1 MTSCNVGRAGVRELM
16 ATAVQAAL
24 GNLRAQHAEPEF
36 DVQFDPSSWK
46 RHGQESFAVNRHLI
60 WRRPPETY
68 SSEWIEGFGAMRSLR
83 KAVLSDD
90 KLSQRLDTMVGTEF
104 WRTRRVLADVVMH
117 RLLVPI
123 VLGTKTYKFDQ
134 DRFADLYCLLEPAL
148 LSDRVHWLDF
158 VPINGLVLAAGVV
171 VQLPGGLVLREMSDT
186 EIAAALRVM
195 ALPVERH
202 DSPTSIT
209 VSRLNQVALV
219 LEHDHPFVAERDMPE
234 RPTVPTVEQVDQA
247 ASRVITA
254 LRVVCGGSTAA
265 SRLLRMLH
273 PDELEANGSAQAQLT
288 HIGTVDPDR
297 AVVLFADQT
306 AALLQVFQL
315 LAKPVDGALGV
326 AIRRLGF
333 AGGRAHAA
341 DRLVDLIICAEALF
355 IHHLGVRGRSQ
366 SDAIA
371 RGAKELL
378 GLDPVLGAAPDTV
391 GSFMRA
397 AYRRRNGEVHGD
409 PSLRELLIGL
419 DGEPV
424 AGLSPMV
431 EDLDRVMRRAC
442 WLALDHTDDR

>member
-1 MTSCNVGRAGVRELM
+1 
-16 ATAVQAAL
+16 
-24 GNLRAQHAEPEF
+24 
-36 DVQFDPSSWK
+36 
-46 RHGQESFAVNRHLI
+46 
-60 WRRPPETY
+60 
-68 SSEWIEGFGAMRSLR
+68 
-83 KAVLSDD
+83 
-90 KLSQRLDTMVGTEF
+90 
-104 WRTRRVLADVVMH
+104 
-117 RLLVPI
+117 
-123 VLGTKTYKFDQ
+123 
-134 DRFADLYCLLEPAL
+134 
-148 LSDRVHWLDF
+148 
-158 VPINGLVLAAGVV
+158 
-171 VQLPGGLVLREMSDT
+171 
-186 EIAAALRVM
+186 
-195 ALPVERH
+195 
-202 DSPTSIT
+202 
-209 VSRLNQVALV
+209 
-219 LEHDHPFVAERDMPE
+219 
-234 RPTVPTVEQVDQA
+234 
-247 ASRVITA
+247 
-254 LRVVCGGSTAA
+254 
-265 SRLLRMLH
+265 MLH

-306 AALLQVFQL
+306 AALLQVYQL

-333 AGGRAHAA
+333 AGGRTHAA